1 MRYDVVIVGGGSAG
15 CVLASRLSEDPAR
28 TVLLVEAG
36 PDYPDPESLPPELR
50 YGNNLAAQ
58 VPFSA
63 HLWPYVGTLVPGQR
77 EPAPV
82 TRARVMGGGSAVNGQ
97 VFLRGFAAD
106 FEDWAAMGN
115 DEWTYDRVLPYF
127 VKCETDR
134 DLWDS
139 NHGSRGPVPVR
150 RHERR
155 DWLPFQEAF
164 YRACVDQGF
173 GECLDLNGP
182 GAAGVGP
189 VPMNNLAG
197 ERLSMARVYL
207 DPARSRENLTLLPDT
222 TATRVVFRED
232 RAVGV
237 EVRRDGRREMVEA
250 GEVVLSAGAIAS
262 AHLLMLSGVG
272 PEDRL
277 GDAGIA
283 VTHHLPGVGRN
294 MREHPIFRVYAQ
306 VKDGVP
312 MDPDAPWFQVMLL
325 YTAPGSGAENDM
337 QIMPTSFSTVAGG
350 DPRVSR
356 GVHLNCILALPQGAG
371 ELWPVSSDP
380 RVQPHLEFQFFQE
393 PGDRR
398 RLRDAARL
406 CARLLEDPAC
416 RDVVARRTDPSDD
429 DLATDAALD
438 GWLLRALARSTTAH
452 MSGTCRI
459 GPAADPMAVVDQH
472 CRVRGLQG
480 LRVTDAS
487 VMPQVVRANTNATVV
502 MIAERVSDWVKA
514 GS

>member
-36 PDYPDPESLPPELR
+36 PDYPDPERMPPELR

-97 VFLRGFAAD
+97 VFLRGFASD
-106 FEDWAAMGN
+106 FADWAAMGN
-115 DEWTYDRVLPYF
+115 DEWSYDRVLPYF
-127 VKCETDR
+127 IRCETDR
-134 DLWDS
+134 DVGDA
-139 NHGSRGPVPVR
+139 NHGSQGPVPVR

-164 YRACVDQGF
+164 YRACVGQGF
-173 GECLDLNGP
+173 GECSDLNGP
-182 GAAGVGP
+182 GATGVGP

-207 DPARSRENLTLLPDT
+207 DPARSRANLTLMPDT
-222 TATRVVFRED
+222 TATRVVLRED

-237 EVRRDGRREMVEA
+237 EVLRDGRRETVEA

-272 PEDRL
+272 PEERL
-277 GDAGIA
+277 AEAGIP
-283 VTHHLPGVGRN
+283 VTHDLPGVGRN
-294 MREHPIFRVYAQ
+294 MREHPLFRVYAR
-306 VKDGVP
+306 VREGVA
-312 MDPDAPWFQVMLL
+312 MEPDAPWFQVMLL
-325 YTAPGSGAENDM
+325 YTAPGSGAVNDM

-356 GVHLNCILALPQGAG
+356 GVHLNCILALPEGAG
-371 ELWPVSSDP
+371 ELWPVSADP
-380 RVQPHLEFQFFQE
+380 QVQPHLEFRFFQE
-393 PGDRR
+393 AEDRR

-406 CARLLEDPAC
+406 CARLLADPAC
-416 RDVVARRTDPSDD
+416 RDVVAQRTDPSDD

-438 GWLLRALARSTTAH
+438 AWLLRALSRSTTAH
-452 MSGTCRI
+452 MSGTCKI
-459 GPAADPMAVVDQH
+459 GPSTDAMAVVDQH
-472 CRVRGLQG
+472 CRVRGLRG
-480 LRVTDAS
+480 LRVADAS

-502 MIAERVSDWVKA
+502 MIAERVADWVKA
-514 GS
+514 GA